1 MDQSGTDVIPRH
13 FLEPNNTS
21 LAGRQELKFER
32 ETKKREE
39 EEEVYYWYE
48 EAKVGRYTD
57 SRRMHRRTR
66 RRWQKMR

>member
-1 MDQSGTDVIPRH
+1 M
-13 FLEPNNTS
+13 
-21 LAGRQELKFER
+21 KFER

-39 EEEVYYWYE
+39 DEEEVYYWYE